1 MSGKFACPKCGSE
14 GTAPLA
20 QSVAPPPKKNTLW
33 GLMIVFGLVSLFSLH
48 EGYSILSLLFSMPA
62 IGAFTKS
69 QEASDYNE
77 KIWPRKYKAWE
88 NGYLCH
94 RCGHH
99 FQLKD

>member
-14 GTAPLA
+14 GTALA

-48 EGYSILSLLFSMPA
+48 EGYSILSLFFSMPA

-77 KIWPRKYKAWE
+77 KIWSRKYKACE

-99 FQLKD
+99 FRLKD